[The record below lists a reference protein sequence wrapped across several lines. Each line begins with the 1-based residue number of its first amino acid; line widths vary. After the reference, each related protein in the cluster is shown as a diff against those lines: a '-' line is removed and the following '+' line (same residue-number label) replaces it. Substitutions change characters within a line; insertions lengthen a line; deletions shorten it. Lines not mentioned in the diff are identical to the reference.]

1 LGARLTAFLVGPEG
15 RPLAWTLRGYDRAT
29 SLRGDV
35 VAGVTVAALIIPLSV
50 GYAGVAGLPPE
61 VGLYAS
67 LLPLVAY
74 AIFGSVRTLI
84 VGPDAATAAL
94 VGATIA
100 PLAVASDDRVR
111 LAGVLAILVAATFV
125 AMRWARLGFLAD
137 FLSRPILVGYMTGV
151 GIDVALRQIPKILG
165 GDPIGDALAVL
176 SRIDILAVGP
186 ATAIGA
192 ALTAARDSGVNG
204 PSIVIGGLVFA
215 VVMWGGRL
223 LPRVPLA
230 LPAIVAALIASVAFD
245 LQARGVEILGPVKPG
260 LPTPGIPVA
269 SVSELVALAPG
280 AIGIALLSFC
290 DTALTGRNFASRR
303 REHTDPDRELVAL
316 AAADVA
322 GGLTSGYPISSS
334 PSRTAAAEAAG
345 ASTQLTGLIAAG
357 VVALVLV
364 LLTGPMAYLPQPA
377 LGAVILASVLKFIDL
392 LGIREIWRTRPS
404 EGVIAAAATGGV
416 LLYGTLA
423 GVGIAVLLAAL
434 NVVRRAAWPQVDEL
448 RRLPDGRGF
457 ADTERWPDAERVE
470 GVVVVRFAGPLFF
483 ANVGTLVDRIR
494 SLGAAADV
502 QAVVLDLGTVSDI
515 DLTAAGA
522 LRELAD
528 DFEERGVA
536 FGVARPTGHV
546 RDLMRLEGIGD
557 LLGPTGEA
565 PRTIEAAIA
574 ALPVAAATD
583 AAVTDAPV
591 PDAVPDAAAAGVAAS
606 QPAEHPGDGLRASV
620 ERWLLA
626 LVGIAVL
633 GIVGFV
639 LLQGLGRDPD
649 GGPAPSPGTA
659 IVPNVVG
666 MSLGQAT
673 AALDGRGFAL
683 GEPVY
688 VILEGRPEGTV
699 VAQDP
704 VAGTTA
710 AAGAPVTPTV
720 STSRPLVVIPDVTGQ
735 PEADAVATL
744 ATSGLVVGRVDRAPH
759 QTVPAGLVVSTI
771 PEAGTEVADGTRVDV
786 SVSTGP
792 APSPSPEL
800 PPSTPGVSRPP
811 SLESSPSPS
820 SSASTPPSPS
830 PQPSP
835 SPPPQPAPTGSP
847 PPSGSTAPS
856 PTADPSPSASP

>member
-1 LGARLTAFLVGPEG
+1 VAAATPGFGARLTAFLVGPEG
-15 RPLAWTLRGYDRAT
+15 RPLGWTLRGYDRAT

-35 VAGVTVAALIIPLSV
+35 AAGVTVAALIIPLSV

-186 ATAIGA
+186 TTAIGA

-223 LPRVPLA
+223 IPRIPLA
-230 LPAIVAALIASVAFD
+230 LPAIIAALIASVAFD
-245 LQARGVEILGPVKPG
+245 LQARGVEILGPVRPG
-260 LPTPGIPVA
+260 LPPVGIPTA

-345 ASTQLTGLIAAG
+345 ASTQLTGLIAAA

-364 LLTGPMAYLPQPA
+364 FLTGPMAYLPQPA
-377 LGAVILASVLKFIDL
+377 LGAVILASVLRFIDL
-392 LGIREIWRTRPS
+392 LGIREIWRTRRS
-404 EGVIAAAATGGV
+404 EGVIAVAATAGV

-448 RRLPDGRGF
+448 GRLPDGRGF

-494 SLGAAADV
+494 SLAAPADTR
-502 QAVVLDLGTVSDI
+502 AVVLDLGTVSDI
-515 DLTAAGA
+515 DLTAAGS

-528 DFEERGVA
+528 DLGRRGLA
-536 FGVARPTGHV
+536 FVVARPTGHV
-546 RDLMRLEGIGD
+546 RDLMWLEGLGD
-557 LLGPTGEA
+557 LLGPTGQPA
-565 PRTIEAAIA
+565 RTIEAAIA
-574 ALPVAAATD
+574 AIPVGTPAAAT
-583 AAVTDAPV
+583 
-591 PDAVPDAAAAGVAAS
+591 AAAGAPGPVAP
-606 QPAEHPGDGLRASV
+606 QPPDPVVATAQPSEGGLRATL
-620 ERWLLA
+620 ERWTLA
-626 LVGIAVL
+626 VVGLAVM

-639 LLQGLGRDPD
+639 LLQGATPDPD
-649 GGPAPSPGTA
+649 GSPDPSPGTVV
-659 IVPNVVG
+659 VPNLVG
-666 MSLGQAT
+666 MSLGQAA
-673 AALDGRGFAL
+673 AALDARGLAL
-683 GEPVY
+683 GEPAY
-688 VILEGRPEGTV
+688 VILDGRPEGTV
-699 VAQDP
+699 VAQEP
-704 VAGTTA
+704 AAGTTA
-710 AAGAPVTPTV
+710 VASTPVTPTV
-720 STSRPLVVIPDVTGQ
+720 STSRPLVVIPDVTGH
-735 PEADAVATL
+735 PEAEALATL
-744 ATSGLVVGRVDRAPH
+744 ATSGLAVGRVDRTPDP
-759 QTVPAGLVVSTI
+759 TVPPGLVISTT
-771 PEAGTEVADGTRVDV
+771 PKAGTEVADGTRVDV
-786 SVSTGP
+786 TVSTGP
-792 APSPSPEL
+792 PPSPSSV
-800 PPSTPGVSRPP
+800 PSASPTPSAAP
-811 SLESSPSPS
+811 SASPSPSPSPS
-820 SSASTPPSPS
+820 SSPSPGPSPTSPS
-830 PQPSP
+830 PGPSP
-835 SPPPQPAPTGSP
+835 TSSG
-847 PPSGSTAPS
+847 PSGSTAPS